1 MWENERKK
9 TIIRN
14 VFIFLLLVAATTGLL
29 MGIIYVKKQIS
40 EEDEKLRAE
49 NNSQRQELSDARQD
63 SIEAIQQ
70 TYESHLQVVAQ
81 YLPGVVCWGD
91 SLTSGSSGNVSY
103 PFTLQEYIN
112 AYICST
118 YDLRYSLENEESYS
132 RLSKE
137 DYTISV
143 PVVNMGAGQ
152 EDSATILGRCGVVP
166 YVVKSDFVIPAGTE
180 SVPIEIQSESG
191 KAVEPL
197 TSGSVGVNPVTIA
210 GVQGTLTLGTS
221 SQSWGQ
227 QSYQFTRLKEGEET
241 PVAQGA
247 EIVTS
252 CKEEYRDYIHIVWL
266 GTYGEYGSP
275 EKLVSDT
282 KLLLQRQQIN
292 KDRYLVIGPCTV
304 RGSWT
309 NASKSALDA
318 IDSAMLQEF
327 GNRYIN
333 LRKYLVE
340 DGLRDAGITAT
351 KADTNSISQGNVPD
365 SFRSN
370 AGGADLNALAYELIG
385 KLVYGRMDRLGYF
398 DEVREALNLSKS
410 TQELLKNDP
419 DYFERLL
426 KSN

>member
-29 MGIIYVKKQIS
+29 MGIISVKKQIS

-63 SIEAIQQ
+63 SIEAIRQ

-137 DYTISV
+137 DYIISV

-152 EDSATILGRCGVVP
+152 EDSTTILGRCGVVP

-221 SQSWGQ
+221 SQSWGR
-227 QSYQFTRLKEGEET
+227 QSYEFTRLEEGEET
-241 PVAQGA
+241 PVAQGT

-309 NASKSALDA
+309 GASKSALDA

-398 DEVREALNLSKS
+398 DEVREALNLNKS